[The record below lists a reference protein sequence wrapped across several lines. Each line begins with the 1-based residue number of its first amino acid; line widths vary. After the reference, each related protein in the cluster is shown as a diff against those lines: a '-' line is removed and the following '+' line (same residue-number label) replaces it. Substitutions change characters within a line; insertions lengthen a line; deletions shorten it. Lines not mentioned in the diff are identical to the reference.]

1 MTQSS
6 LVGSYINVFIQ
17 TPKKEKEREVNQ
29 MKYICTIDW
38 SNIMS
43 SSSSLVHL

>member
-17 TPKKEKEREVNQ
+17 TPKKEKERG
-29 MKYICTIDW
+29 K
-38 SNIMS
+38 SNEIYMYN
-43 SSSSLVHL
+43 